1 MTDKKNWYLIHTKPK
16 QEQIALENLQRQHYE
31 VYLPMAEIQKRRQ
44 GRHQNVIEP
53 MFPRYLFISLDKA
66 NDNWAPIR
74 STRGVQA
81 LVRFGGIPA
90 KVSNDLVNKI
100 RELEVHSES
109 NDMAIPEFTKGVV
122 VRILEG
128 AFAGYEGVFEEHSS
142 ERRATILLLIAD
154 RYTRV
159 QLAVDD
165 VDLVK

>member
-1 MTDKKNWYLIHTKPK
+1 MTDKKSWYLIHTKPK

-31 VYLPMAEIQKRRQ
+31 AYLPMAEIQKRRQ

-53 MFPRYLFISLDKA
+53 MFPRYLFISLDKV
-66 NDNWAPIR
+66 NDNWVPIR

-81 LVRFGGIPA
+81 LVRFGGVPA
-90 KVSNDLVNKI
+90 KVPDDLVNKI
-100 RELEVHSES
+100 RELEVRSES
-109 NDMAIPEFTKGVV
+109 VEAIPGFTKGSV

-128 AFAGYEGVFEEHSS
+128 VFAGYEGVFEEHSS

-165 VDLVK
+165 VDLV